1 MVSPKTMIDKHIGSV
16 GSVGVQTL
24 PVPSGGRQLSAWQR
38 WWLRFNESPEVRAY
52 LMNGPMIII
61 LLLISAFPIGYS
73 FWISVQKYN
82 LRQPNN
88 IHFSG
93 LDNYV
98 RILSNNE
105 FWTSLR
111 ITATFTFGALFFEV
125 LTGLFFAIL
134 LNEKFVGRGILR
146 SVMLL
151 PWAIPGIVAGVMW
164 KWIFNPKFGVLN
176 GLLFQLG
183 IIKHY
188 QSWVGFDPNMAMGSL
203 IFVQVWNALPFNT
216 IVLLAA
222 LQGIPGDLYEAATVD
237 RASLWSRFRFIT
249 LPWLA
254 QPIMIIM
261 ILSTMGGF
269 RVFDLVYSLTGGG
282 PGDSTRVVTFTAYK
296 KAFDAL
302 DFGAANAYAYIL
314 TAITLVI
321 GLIYIRI
328 LYKKGEIVQ

>member
-1 MVSPKTMIDKHIGSV
+1 MIDKNISSV
-16 GSVGVQTL
+16 GSVGVQPL
-24 PVPSGGRQLSAWQR
+24 PTPTGGRELGAWQR

-52 LMNGPMIII
+52 LMNGPMIIT
-61 LLLISAFPIGYS
+61 LFLISAIPIGYS
-73 FWISVQKYN
+73 FWISLQKYN

-88 IHFSG
+88 IHFNG
-93 LDNYV
+93 LDNYIAV
-98 RILSNNE
+98 LSNAE

-111 ITATFTFGALFFEV
+111 ITATFTVGALIFEV
-125 LTGLFFAIL
+125 ITGVLLSLL
-134 LNEKFVGRGILR
+134 LNEKFLGRGILR
-146 SVMLL
+146 SAMLL
-151 PWAIPGIVAGVMW
+151 PWAIPSVIAGVMW

-183 IIKHY
+183 IIKEY
-188 QSWVGFDPNMAMGSL
+188 QSWVGFDPTLAMAAL

-222 LQGIPGDLYEAATVD
+222 LQGIPSDLYEAATVD
-237 RASLWSRFRFIT
+237 RAGMWSRFRHIT
-249 LPWLA
+249 IPWLS

-269 RVFDLVYSLTGGG
+269 RVFDLVYVLTGGG

-302 DFGAANAYAYIL
+302 DFGTANAYAYIL
-314 TAITLVI
+314 TAITLII

-328 LYKKGEIVQ
+328 LYTKGEIEQ